1 LGNYSSGHLYVFDG
15 DVLREMSL
23 PRTIENP
30 DGIAFTDNGSLIVP
44 EGAVNSGNGKV
55 LDSGFMALRLDPSVY
70 PPRSRTAA
78 NPHHN
83 AE

>member
-1 LGNYSSGHLYVFDG
+1 
-15 DVLREMSL
+15 MSL

-30 DGIAFTDNGSLIVP
+30 DGIAFTDNGSLIVL

-70 PPRSRTAA
+70 LPRSRTAA

-83 AE
+83 HCCPTATSVSPRTWPPITNKR